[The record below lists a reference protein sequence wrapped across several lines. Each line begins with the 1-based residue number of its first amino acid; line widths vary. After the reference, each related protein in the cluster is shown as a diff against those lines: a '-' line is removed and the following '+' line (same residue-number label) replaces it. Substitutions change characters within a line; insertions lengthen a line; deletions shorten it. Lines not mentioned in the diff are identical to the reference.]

1 MSRAQINGRKRTL
14 KAKMTRLLRRQGFTP
29 IAVYGPNV
37 DPFSAEV
44 VTKDLNTLLAKVES
58 ELIELN
64 IEGETNPHVV
74 LVQDIQEDPITN
86 LPLHVDFLEVDLTQP
101 VEVDVALEFL
111 GEVKAVEEKR
121 GILLFQLEE
130 VPVRVLP
137 TQIPQHI
144 AVDLSLVQ
152 EVGDQFTVGQLVLP
166 EGVHL
171 LLDDPDE
178 LIVKVE
184 PVRTAAEE
192 EEAAAASAADR
203 AEADAAAG
211 ITEDAA
217 GEDAADKDD
226 KDED

>member
-121 GILLFQLEE
+121 GILLYQLEE

-152 EVGDQFTVGQLVLP
+152 EVGDQFTVGQLALP

-171 LLDDPDE
+171 LMDDPDE

>member
-74 LVQDIQEDPITN
+74 LVQDVQEDPITN

>member
-1 MSRAQINGRKRTL
+1 
-14 KAKMTRLLRRQGFTP
+14 MTRLLRRQGFTP

-121 GILLFQLEE
+121 GILLYQLEE

-152 EVGDQFTVGQLVLP
+152 EVGDQFTVGQLALP

-171 LLDDPDE
+171 LMDDPDE

>member
-152 EVGDQFTVGQLVLP
+152 EVGDQFTVGQLALP

-171 LLDDPDE
+171 LMDDPDE